1 MTGSRVWI
9 SSHVYVCGTRD
20 GSVLLDLKRD
30 RYFGLGREDSEALAD
45 AVYAWPR
52 PAWSRAKNRA
62 DTRVDDRAGDR
73 VDDRG
78 EYSSPGALH
87 AERLCDSLVEEGLLS
102 RQEQARDFGVRGD
115 RINMRAEWVSVGD
128 ELEVRGEIHTKD
140 VVRFMGAY
148 TFARYSL
155 KCRPFLSTVQSV
167 HARKVRRAA
176 EDDQGDVT
184 PVAMLIDIFRRL
196 RPLVFAAEGRCLPHA
211 LTLVKFLSYYD
222 VYPEWVI
229 GVNTSPWVAH
239 SWVQWGNFLLD
250 TNPEKVCQ
258 FTPIMVV

>member
-1 MTGSRVWI
+1 MQGSPVWI
-9 SSHVYVCGTRD
+9 SSHVYVCVTRD

-30 RYFGLGREDSEALAD
+30 KYFGLGREDSETLAD
-45 AVYAWPR
+45 AVNAWPS
-52 PAWSRAKNRA
+52 PAWSRADGRA
-62 DTRVDDRAGDR
+62 DERVDCPSSRA
-73 VDDRG
+73 
-78 EYSSPGALH
+78 LQ

-102 RQEQARDFGVRGD
+102 RQQEVRDFGVRGD

-128 ELEVRGEIHTKD
+128 ELEVRGEIRLRD
-140 VVRFMGAY
+140 VARFVGAY

-155 KCRPFLSTVQSV
+155 KCRPILSTVQSV
-167 HARKVRRAA
+167 HARKVRRATA
-176 EDDQGDVT
+176 DDQGDVT
-184 PVAMLIDIFRRL
+184 AVAMLIDIFRCL
-196 RPLVFAAEGRCLPHA
+196 RPLVFAAEGRCLLHA